1 MLSRSLLIDGHDAW
15 AEWGVYV
22 TRGGWADLIAWPALK
37 APDTLDWPELDGI
50 EADLTAPVL
59 DSRDMT
65 VEMATRR
72 GVEGIDGIISRLSD
86 GAYHTWQCP
95 RIGGRAYRLRLT
107 EPSALTAYEADG
119 LTTFTLKLADDAPLD
134 GYTYQPPQSAVRFT
148 GGAGYAID
156 GRALTAYGLAVL
168 RGTLAEIERPPAV
181 KTALKRTIKTLP
193 GAIYDAALPAVV
205 YKSKDIKLAC
215 LLRAE
220 TLAELWRNYD
230 ALLYD
235 LTRPGERTLT
245 VAALGGREI
254 PCYYKSAAVT
264 DFYPDDKIWLSLT
277 ITLTVTRPAAAP
289 TESEWLLIT
298 EGGTFVTLE
307 DGTTCIDL
315 TPLTV

>member
-37 APDTLDWPELDGI
+37 TPDTLDWPELDGI

-59 DSRDMT
+59 DTRDLT

-72 GVEGIDGIISRLSD
+72 GTAGVGGIIAQLSD

-95 RIGGRAYRLRLT
+95 RIGGRVYRLRLT

-134 GYTYQPPQSAVRFT
+134 GYTYQPPASTIRFT
-148 GGAGYAID
+148 GGAGYSLD
-156 GRALTAYGLAVL
+156 DTPLTAYGLAVL
-168 RGTLAEIERPPAV
+168 RGTLAEIERPAAV

-193 GAIYDAALPAVV
+193 GAIYDAALPSVV
-205 YKSKDIKLAC
+205 YKSKDIRLTC
-215 LLRAE
+215 LLRAG

-245 VAALGGREI
+245 VEALGARAI
-254 PCYYKSAAVT
+254 PCYYKSASVT

-277 ITLTVTRPAAAP
+277 ITLTVTRPEAAP

-298 EGGTFVTLE
+298 ESGALVTLE
-307 DGTTCIDL
+307 DGMTCIDL
-315 TPLTV
+315 TPLAL